1 MRSSIEISRA
11 RNLIES
17 DRVSINDNFC
27 LLIESDLKKLLKDYF
42 DLNSNVTLKIS
53 KISNG
58 LEITI
63 VTTASRIKTF
73 QTLPND

>member
-1 MRSSIEISRA
+1 MRSSIEISRI

-42 DLNSNVTLKIS
+42 DLNSNVSLKIS

-58 LEITI
+58 LEIT
-63 VTTASRIKTF
+63 VMTTASRIKTF

>member
-1 MRSSIEISRA
+1 MRSSIEISRI

-42 DLNSNVTLKIS
+42 DLNSNVSLKIS

-58 LEITI
+58 LEIT
-63 VTTASRIKTF
+63 VTTTASRIKTF